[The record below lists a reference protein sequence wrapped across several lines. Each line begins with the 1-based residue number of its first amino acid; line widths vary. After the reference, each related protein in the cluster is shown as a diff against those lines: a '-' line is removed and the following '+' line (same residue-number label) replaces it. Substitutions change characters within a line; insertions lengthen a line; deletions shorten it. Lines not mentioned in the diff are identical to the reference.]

1 MNTSP
6 RDLLAAQRALVI
18 SAGHHCECPA
28 GLLHAARPG
37 PSCQND
43 KNRENTNKKVCWR
56 PLAERAL
63 VISAGIVFI
72 VILAYSVLLVQMRR
86 AEVFTNRL
94 PVAQAAT
101 AAPAAAE
108 AYCNA

>member
-1 MNTSP
+1 
-6 RDLLAAQRALVI
+6 
-18 SAGHHCECPA
+18 
-28 GLLHAARPG
+28 
-37 PSCQND
+37 
-43 KNRENTNKKVCWR
+43 
-56 PLAERAL
+56 LAERAL